1 MVGDKSSLPFEV
13 EYSQKPSSKSKTSS
27 SMKRLAVLL
36 KPENVD
42 SITSTLRSLG
52 LESTIYEVKGSG
64 KEKERVSTGRGVS
77 TSDLSYTTRRL
88 VATVV
93 KSETVEDV
101 IDRMKKAL
109 GDGSGAVVMM
119 QPVDDLVRLLE
130 KREKSITKLL
140 EADAQLGDNF

>member
-1 MVGDKSSLPFEV
+1 MVRNQSSLPFEV
-13 EYSQKPSSKSKTSS
+13 EYSQKPTSKSKTSS

-52 LESTIYEVKGSG
+52 LESTIYDVKGSG

-119 QPVDDLVRLLE
+119 QPVDELVRL
-130 KREKSITKLL
+130 
-140 EADAQLGDNF
+140 